1 MASKVDKQKI
11 ERIMKERDTNDI
23 VSDLLTQIT
32 ELQMQVDDLETRVTN
47 LEGGA

>member
-11 ERIMKERDTNDI
+11 ERIMKERDTDDI
-23 VSDLLTQIT
+23 VSDLLTQFT

>member
-11 ERIMKERDTNDI
+11 ERIMKERDTEDI
-23 VSDLLTQIT
+23 VSDLLSQII
-32 ELQMQVDDLETRVTN
+32 ELQKQVDDLETRVTN